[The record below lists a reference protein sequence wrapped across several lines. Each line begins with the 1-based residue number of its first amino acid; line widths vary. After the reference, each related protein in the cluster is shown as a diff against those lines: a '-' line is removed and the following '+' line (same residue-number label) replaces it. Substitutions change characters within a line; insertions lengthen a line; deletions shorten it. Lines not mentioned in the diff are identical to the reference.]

1 MSANTWRGKACF
13 AASRDLA
20 RRSPTHQT
28 VIVAEVD
35 PEDDAVSRYT
45 VRHYAY
51 DPARQ
56 ERRHQ
61 TIVAFDDRMQFE
73 AHIDNANARLHAL
86 RAGDRDVESLEYY
99 SGVFKPAGED
109 HHQRLRRIVQAAI
122 EHGAQPPAEVVS
134 ELRELGDQISQSRSE
149 TP

>member
-1 MSANTWRGKACF
+1 
-13 AASRDLA
+13 
-20 RRSPTHQT
+20 
-28 VIVAEVD
+28 VAEID
-35 PEDDAVSRYT
+35 PEDDAVSRYI

-51 DPARQ
+51 DQARH

-73 AHIDNANARLHAL
+73 AHIDNANARLRAL
-86 RAGDRDVESLEYY
+86 QAVDGDVDPLEYY
-99 SGVFKPAGED
+99 SGVFKPASED
-109 HHQRLRRIVQAAI
+109 HRQRLRRITQAAI
-122 EHGAQPPAEVVS
+122 EHGAQPQAEVVS